1 MLNGSMPHPKRYLQ
15 LVNQL
20 HLESPPWRTPEG
32 QGGKVRGL
40 FEPSAPHL
48 RIPAG
53 QAKLWFLIT
62 N

>member
-20 HLESPPWRTPEG
+20 HLESPPLRTPEG

-40 FEPSAPHL
+40 FEPSTPHL
-48 RIPAG
+48 RVPAG
-53 QAKLWFLIT
+53 
-62 N
+62 